1 MQRIPGQRNNEK
13 PKLKVKGKK
22 LVGAGSKLEPKQVMK
37 GMMVEVVKE
46 VLAPSKSSKRK
57 LAELPEQAKHFK
69 IYYIA

>member
-1 MQRIPGQRNNEK
+1 
-13 PKLKVKGKK
+13 